1 MNTIDIGLGAE
12 ATVANFLA
20 DRGYSIIARNW
31 KTKAC
36 EIDIIAKMKK
46 TIYFVEVKYRA
57 QSMQGSGFEYIGS
70 QKIRKLKFASELWV
84 QLNNW
89 GGDYRLLGA
98 EVSGQG
104 YEAISL
110 TELD

>member
-1 MNTIDIGLGAE
+1 MKTYAIGLDAE
-12 ATVANFLA
+12 AAVAKFLS
-20 DRGYSIIARNW
+20 DQGYSIVARNW

-36 EIDIIAKMKK
+36 EIDIVAKMKK

-57 QSMQGSGFEYIGS
+57 QPVQGTGFEYIGP
-70 QKIRKLKFASELWV
+70 QKIKRLKFASELWV

-89 GGDYRLLGA
+89 EGDYRLIGA
-98 EVSGQG
+98 EVSGHD
-104 YEAISL
+104 YEAIDL